1 MTKKYDFP
9 VSFTCRHEEC
19 DKPFKTMAIE
29 QVLKLSKFHGRIEDG
44 NITFDKKKNPLI
56 RVEISLRV
64 PGIVIAATDE
74 DFNQTRALDKVIEKA
89 KIQLQKIRS
98 RDIEHRTLQQPGIQG
113 PLPEVNETEIE
124 SE

>member
-19 DKPFKTMAIE
+19 DEPFKAMAIE
-29 QVLKLSKFHGRIEDG
+29 QVLKLSKFHSRIEDG

-74 DFNQTRALDKVIEKA
+74 DFNQARAFDKVIEKA
-89 KIQLQKIRS
+89 KTQLQKIRS
-98 RDIEHRTLQQPGIQG
+98 RDIEHRAPQQPGIQG
-113 PLPEVNETEIE
+113 PLPEINETEIE